1 MSLVFAVIN
10 KMSNLYLGFYSSNI
24 LSKIRKSVQ
33 AKPAEK
39 KEFKAKKHLKYFVF
53 QENFLEKFL
62 EAERECC
69 TICFPD
75 IRNFREDVDVDE
87 EFFDLHILKQQKDE
101 GWFRYKY
108 TFFLV

>member
-1 MSLVFAVIN
+1 
-10 KMSNLYLGFYSSNI
+10 MSNIYFLSNI

-33 AKPAEK
+33 AKPVEK
-39 KEFKAKKHLKYFVF
+39 KNLKATKHLKYFVF

-108 TFFLV
+108 TIV